1 MSSAPSNAVSVLNPT
16 IPVDQG
22 IYEVSTT
29 PKARLGTRIQVGD
42 RTFYYAQASASVNA
56 GVVLCSPQPTASHQS
71 GIFAVAAATAGA
83 RTIYGTSSA
92 AVAANV
98 YDEGYFHI
106 TSSAYAGQVYRIKQQ
121 DSGTAAFSIKL
132 YDPIVQSINTGT
144 FYAIT
149 PNPFKNVF
157 VGSQVVDVPIG
168 VTPTVVTS
176 GGYFWL
182 QTWGPA
188 SPLHQAAS
196 AVAAALRLG
205 TTGGLVAAF
214 NATTND
220 ASTIQAR
227 VIAQNSVLA
236 ATAGQTNP
244 VMLTILP

>member
-1 MSSAPSNAVSVLNPT
+1 MGVPSNAVSVLNPQ

-29 PKARLGTRIQVGD
+29 PKTRLGTRLQVGD
-42 RTFYYAQASASVNA
+42 RTYYYAQASASV
-56 GVVLCSPQPTASHQS
+56 GGGTVLCSPAPTASHQS
-71 GIFAVAAATAGA
+71 GIFAVASATAGA
-83 RTIYGTSSA
+83 RTISGTSSA
-92 AVAANV
+92 AVAANL

-106 TSSAYAGQVYRIKQQ
+106 TSSANAGQVYRIKSQ
-121 DSGTAAFSIKL
+121 DSGSAGFSIKL
-132 YDPIVQSINTGT
+132 YDPIAQSIGTGT

-157 VGSQVVDVPIG
+157 VGSQVVDVPVGIA
-168 VTPTVVTS
+168 PTNVTS

-182 QTWGPA
+182 QTWGPGNA
-188 SPLHQAAS
+188 LHQAAS

-227 VIAQNSVLA
+227 VIAQNQTLA
-236 ATAGQTNP
+236 ATAGQANP
-244 VMLTILP
+244 VFLTILP